1 MEYQLISPVDPTKS
15 VIQQVLNNRGIKD
28 VLHYLNTTDE
38 DLNNPMLLA
47 NIEQA
52 AHTLLRHCQRG
63 KVYIQI
69 DEDADGY
76 TSSAIL
82 LNYLHRIIPSI
93 IDCNFTY
100 GLRDLKLH
108 GIDMDNIPADTT
120 LVVVPDA
127 GSSEL
132 KKCEQL
138 QQKGIEV
145 IILDHHMSDV
155 INTSAIVVNNQLCDY
170 PNKTLSGAGIVYK
183 FCKYLDSILKLDIAD
198 DFIDLAML
206 GIIADVMSLQNYE
219 TVQIIRTGIKNIK
232 NPFIKTMV
240 QKNAYSLGDEVT
252 PDGVAFYI
260 APYIN
265 AVTRIGTLEER
276 ILLFESMLEWKADDL
291 IPSTK
296 RGCSGQT
303 ERLVEQAVRTCN
315 NIKNHQK
322 KLKDENTFSIEQT
335 ILEQDL
341 LKDKVLIVQIPKN
354 KSIHKGLTGLIAN
367 ELANKY
373 QRPTFILNETEEN
386 GKKVW
391 SGSAR
396 NCESSKIQ
404 NLRQECLDSNLFT
417 LAQGHAS
424 AFGAAFLDEN
434 TDAVRQYF
442 NEHFASFDFTPYY
455 FVDFEKNANNFNP
468 DIILTISE
476 YKYLWGTEV
485 KEPKIAIK
493 NINVTKDNIV
503 LMSKDKNPTIKITLP
518 NGIALLKFKS
528 SEEEFENLFSKSGC
542 VVIEVVGTCAINEWN
557 GKITP
562 QIFIENYNI
571 IKRQEYFF

>member
-1 MEYQLISPVDPTKS
+1 MEYQLINSVDPTKS
-15 VIQQVLNNRGIKD
+15 IIQQVLNNRGIKD
-28 VLHYLNTTDE
+28 VLHYLNTTDD

-52 AHTLLRHCQRG
+52 AHTLLRHCQNG
-63 KVYIQI
+63 KIYVQI

-76 TSSAIL
+76 TSGAIL

-93 IDCNFTY
+93 VDCNFSY
-100 GLRDLKLH
+100 GLRNLKLH

-120 LVVVPDA
+120 LVIVPDA

-132 KKCEQL
+132 EKCEQL
-138 QQKGIEV
+138 QQRKIEV

-183 FCKYLDSILKLDIAD
+183 FCKYLDSILELNIAD

-276 ILLFESMLEWKADDL
+276 ILLFNSMLEWKADDL
-291 IPSTK
+291 VSSTK
-296 RGCSGQT
+296 RGCTGQT

-341 LKDKVLIVQIPKN
+341 LKDKILIVQIPKE

-396 NCESSKIQ
+396 NCENSKVQ

-434 TDAVRQYF
+434 AEAVQQYF
-442 NEHFASFDFTPYY
+442 NEHFASIDFTPYY
-455 FVDFEKNANNFNP
+455 FVDFEKNANNFDP

-503 LMSKDKNPTIKITLP
+503 LMSKDKNPTIKITLS
-518 NGIALLKFKS
+518 NGVALLKFKS
-528 SEEEFENLFSKSGC
+528 NEEEFENLFSKSGC
-542 VVIEVVGTCAINEWN
+542 VVIDVVGTCAINEWN

>member
-1 MEYQLISPVDPTKS
+1 MEYQLINSVDPTKS
-15 VIQQVLNNRGIKD
+15 IIQQVLNNRGIKD
-28 VLHYLNTTDE
+28 VLHYLNTTDD
-38 DLNNPMLLA
+38 DLNSPMLLA

-52 AHTLLRHCQRG
+52 ARTLLRHCQNG
-63 KVYIQI
+63 KIYIQI
-69 DEDADGY
+69 DEDTDGY
-76 TSSAIL
+76 TSGAIL

-93 IDCNFTY
+93 VDCNFNY

-132 KKCEQL
+132 EKCEQL
-138 QQKGIEV
+138 QQHGIEV

-183 FCKYLDSILKLDIAD
+183 FCKYLDSILELNIAD

-232 NPFIKTMV
+232 NPFIKTMI

-260 APYIN
+260 APYVN

-276 ILLFESMLEWKADDL
+276 ILLFNSMLEWKADDL
-291 IPSTK
+291 VPSTK
-296 RGCSGQT
+296 RGCAGQT

-322 KLKDENTFSIEQT
+322 KLKDKNTFSIEQT

-341 LKDKVLIVQIPKN
+341 LKDKILIVQIPKE

-386 GKKVW
+386 GKKIW

-396 NCESSKIQ
+396 NCENSKVQ

-424 AFGAAFLDEN
+424 AFGVAFLDEN
-434 TDAVRQYF
+434 AEAIRQYF
-442 NEHFASFDFTPYY
+442 NEHFSAIDFTPYY
-455 FVDFEKNANNFNP
+455 FVDFEKNANNFDP

-485 KEPKIAIK
+485 KEPKIAVK

-518 NGIALLKFKS
+518 NGVALLKFKS
-528 SEEEFENLFSKSGC
+528 NEEEFENLFSKSGC
-542 VVIEVVGTCAINEWN
+542 VVIDVVGTCAINEWN

>member
-1 MEYQLISPVDPTKS
+1 MEYQLINSVDPTKS
-15 VIQQVLNNRGIKD
+15 IIQQVLNNRGIKD
-28 VLHYLNTTDE
+28 VLHYLNTTDD
-38 DLNNPMLLA
+38 DLNSPMLLA

-52 AHTLLRHCQRG
+52 AHTLLRHCQNG
-63 KVYIQI
+63 KVYVQI

-76 TSSAIL
+76 TSGAIL

-93 IDCNFTY
+93 IDCNFSY

-132 KKCEQL
+132 EKCEQL
-138 QQKGIEV
+138 QQYGIEV

-183 FCKYLDSILKLDIAD
+183 FCKYLDSILELNIAD

-260 APYIN
+260 APYVN

-276 ILLFESMLEWKADDL
+276 ILLFNSMLEWKADDL
-291 IPSTK
+291 VPSTK
-296 RGCSGQT
+296 RGCAGQT

-341 LKDKVLIVQIPKN
+341 LKDKILIVQIPKE

-373 QRPTFILNETEEN
+373 QRPTFILNEAEEN

-396 NCESSKIQ
+396 NCENSKIQ

-424 AFGAAFLDEN
+424 AFGVAFLDEN
-434 TDAVRQYF
+434 AEAVRQYF
-442 NEHFASFDFTPYY
+442 NEHFSAIDFTPYY
-455 FVDFEKNANNFNP
+455 FVDFEKNANNFDP

-518 NGIALLKFKS
+518 NGVALLKFKS
-528 SEEEFENLFSKSGC
+528 NEEEFENLFSKSGC
-542 VVIEVVGTCAINEWN
+542 VVIDVVGTCAINEWN

>member
-28 VLHYLNTTDE
+28 VLHYLNTTNE

-276 ILLFESMLEWKADDL
+276 QLLFESMLEWKADDL

-424 AFGAAFLDEN
+424 AFGTAFLDEN
-434 TDAVRQYF
+434 ADAVRQYF

>member
-63 KVYIQI
+63 KVYVQI

-120 LVVVPDA
+120 LVIVPDA

-291 IPSTK
+291 VPSTK

-434 TDAVRQYF
+434 AEAVRRYF

-455 FVDFEKNANNFNP
+455 FVDFEKNANNFDP

>member
-1 MEYQLISPVDPTKS
+1 MEYQLINSVDPTKS
-15 VIQQVLNNRGIKD
+15 IIQQVLNNRGIKD
-28 VLHYLNTTDE
+28 VLHYLNTTDD
-38 DLNNPMLLA
+38 DLNSPMLLA

-52 AHTLLRHCQRG
+52 ARTLLRHCQNG
-63 KVYIQI
+63 KVYVQI

-76 TSSAIL
+76 TSGAIL

-93 IDCNFTY
+93 VDCNFNY

-132 KKCEQL
+132 EKCEQL
-138 QQKGIEV
+138 QQHGIEV

-183 FCKYLDSILKLDIAD
+183 FCKYLDSILELNIAD

-260 APYIN
+260 APYVN

-276 ILLFESMLEWKADDL
+276 ILLFNSMLEWKADDL
-291 IPSTK
+291 VSSTK
-296 RGCSGQT
+296 RGCAGQT
-303 ERLVEQAVRTCN
+303 ERLIEQAIRTCN

-341 LKDKVLIVQIPKN
+341 LKDKILIVQIPKE

-396 NCESSKIQ
+396 NCENSKVQ

-424 AFGAAFLDEN
+424 AFGVAFLDEN
-434 TDAVRQYF
+434 AEAVRQYF
-442 NEHFASFDFTPYY
+442 NEYFSAIDFTPYY
-455 FVDFEKNANNFNP
+455 FVDFEKNANNFDP

-518 NGIALLKFKS
+518 NGVALLKFKS
-528 SEEEFENLFSKSGC
+528 NEEEFENLFSKSGC
-542 VVIEVVGTCAINEWN
+542 VVIDVVGTCAINEWN

>member
-1 MEYQLISPVDPTKS
+1 MEYQLINSVDPTKS
-15 VIQQVLNNRGIKD
+15 IIQQVLNNRGIKD
-28 VLHYLNTTDE
+28 VLHYLNTTDD
-38 DLNNPMLLA
+38 DLNSPMLLA

-52 AHTLLRHCQRG
+52 ARTLLRHCQNG
-63 KVYIQI
+63 KVYVQI

-76 TSSAIL
+76 TSGAIL

-93 IDCNFTY
+93 VDCNFSY

-132 KKCEQL
+132 EKCEQL
-138 QQKGIEV
+138 QQHGIEV

-183 FCKYLDSILKLDIAD
+183 FCKYLDSILELNIAD

-232 NPFIKTMV
+232 NPFIKTIV

-260 APYIN
+260 APYVN

-276 ILLFESMLEWKADDL
+276 ILLFNSMLEWKADDL
-291 IPSTK
+291 VPSTK
-296 RGCSGQT
+296 RGCAGQT

-341 LKDKVLIVQIPKN
+341 LKDKILIVQIPKE

-396 NCESSKIQ
+396 NCENSKVQ

-424 AFGAAFLDEN
+424 AFGVAFLDEN
-434 TDAVRQYF
+434 AEAVRQYF
-442 NEHFASFDFTPYY
+442 NEHFSAIDFTPYY
-455 FVDFEKNANNFNP
+455 FVDFEKNANNFDP

-485 KEPKIAIK
+485 KEPKIAVK

-528 SEEEFENLFSKSGC
+528 NEEEFENLFSKSGC
-542 VVIEVVGTCAINEWN
+542 VVIDVVGTCAINEWN

>member
-1 MEYQLISPVDPTKS
+1 MEYQLINSVDPTKS
-15 VIQQVLNNRGIKD
+15 IIQQVLNNRGIKD
-28 VLHYLNTTDE
+28 VLHYLNTTDD
-38 DLNNPMLLA
+38 DLNSPMLLA

-52 AHTLLRHCQRG
+52 ARTLLRHCQNG
-63 KVYIQI
+63 KVYVQI

-76 TSSAIL
+76 TSGAIL

-93 IDCNFTY
+93 VDCNFNY

-132 KKCEQL
+132 EKCEQL
-138 QQKGIEV
+138 QQHGIEV

-183 FCKYLDSILKLDIAD
+183 FCKYLDSILELNIAD

-260 APYIN
+260 APYVN

-276 ILLFESMLEWKADDL
+276 ILLFNSMLEWKADDL
-291 IPSTK
+291 VPSTK
-296 RGCSGQT
+296 RGCAGQT

-341 LKDKVLIVQIPKN
+341 LKDKILIVQIPKE

-373 QRPTFILNETEEN
+373 QRPTFILNETKEN
-386 GKKVW
+386 GKKIW

-396 NCESSKIQ
+396 NCENSKVQ

-424 AFGAAFLDEN
+424 AFGVAFLDEN
-434 TDAVRQYF
+434 AEAVRRYF
-442 NEHFASFDFTPYY
+442 NKHFSAIDFTPYY
-455 FVDFEKNANNFNP
+455 FVDFEKNANNFDP

-518 NGIALLKFKS
+518 NGVTLLKFKS
-528 SEEEFENLFSKSGC
+528 NEEEFENLFSKSGC
-542 VVIEVVGTCAINEWN
+542 VVIDVVGTCAINEWN

>member
-1 MEYQLISPVDPTKS
+1 MEYQLINSVDPTKS
-15 VIQQVLNNRGIKD
+15 IIQQVLNNRGIKD
-28 VLHYLNTTDE
+28 VLHYLNTTDD
-38 DLNNPMLLA
+38 DLNSPMLLA

-52 AHTLLRHCQRG
+52 ARTLLRHCQNG
-63 KVYIQI
+63 KVYVQI

-76 TSSAIL
+76 TSGAIL

-93 IDCNFTY
+93 VDCNFSY

-132 KKCEQL
+132 EKCEQL
-138 QQKGIEV
+138 QQHGIEV

-183 FCKYLDSILKLDIAD
+183 FCKYLDSILELNIAD

-232 NPFIKTMV
+232 NPFIKTIV
-240 QKNAYSLGDEVT
+240 QKNAYSLGDKVT

-260 APYIN
+260 APYVN

-276 ILLFESMLEWKADDL
+276 ILLFNSMLEWKADDL
-291 IPSTK
+291 VPSTK
-296 RGCSGQT
+296 RGCAGQT

-341 LKDKVLIVQIPKN
+341 LKDKILIVQIPKE

-396 NCESSKIQ
+396 NCENSKVQ

-424 AFGAAFLDEN
+424 AFGVAFLDEN
-434 TDAVRQYF
+434 AEAVRQYF
-442 NEHFASFDFTPYY
+442 NEHFSAIDFTPYY
-455 FVDFEKNANNFNP
+455 FVDFEKNANNFDP

-485 KEPKIAIK
+485 KEPKIAVK

-518 NGIALLKFKS
+518 NGVALLKFKS
-528 SEEEFENLFSKSGC
+528 NEEEFENLFSKSGC
-542 VVIEVVGTCAINEWN
+542 VVIDVVGTCAINEWN

>member
-1 MEYQLISPVDPTKS
+1 MEYQLINSVDPTKS
-15 VIQQVLNNRGIKD
+15 IIQQVLNNRGIKD
-28 VLHYLNTTDE
+28 VLHYLNTTDD
-38 DLNNPMLLA
+38 DLNSPMLLA

-52 AHTLLRHCQRG
+52 ARTLLRHCQNG
-63 KVYIQI
+63 KVYVQI

-76 TSSAIL
+76 TSGAIL

-93 IDCNFTY
+93 VDCNFSY

-132 KKCEQL
+132 EKCEQL
-138 QQKGIEV
+138 QQHGIEV

-183 FCKYLDSILKLDIAD
+183 FCKYLDSILELNIAD

-232 NPFIKTMV
+232 NPFIKTIV

-260 APYIN
+260 APYVN
-265 AVTRIGTLEER
+265 AVTRIGILEER
-276 ILLFESMLEWKADDL
+276 ILLFNSMLEWKADDL
-291 IPSTK
+291 VPSTK
-296 RGCSGQT
+296 RGCAGQT

-341 LKDKVLIVQIPKN
+341 LKDKILIVQIPKE

-396 NCESSKIQ
+396 NCENSKVQ

-424 AFGAAFLDEN
+424 AFGVAFLDEN
-434 TDAVRQYF
+434 AEAVRQYF
-442 NEHFASFDFTPYY
+442 NEHFSAIDFTPYY
-455 FVDFEKNANNFNP
+455 FVDFEKNANNFDP

-485 KEPKIAIK
+485 KEPKIAVK

-518 NGIALLKFKS
+518 NGVALLKFKS
-528 SEEEFENLFSKSGC
+528 NEEEFENLFSKSGC
-542 VVIEVVGTCAINEWN
+542 VVIDVVGTCAINEWN

>member
-28 VLHYLNTTDE
+28 VLHYLNTTNE

-63 KVYIQI
+63 KVYVQI

-132 KKCEQL
+132 EKCKLL

-373 QRPTFILNETEEN
+373 QRPTFILNEAEEN

-434 TDAVRQYF
+434 VDAVRQYF

-503 LMSKDKNPTIKITLP
+503 LMSKDKNPTIKITLS

>member
-120 LVVVPDA
+120 LVIVPDA

-132 KKCEQL
+132 EKCKLL

-354 KSIHKGLTGLIAN
+354 KNIHKGLTGLIAN

-434 TDAVRQYF
+434 VDAVRQYF

-455 FVDFEKNANNFNP
+455 FVDFEKNANNFDP

-493 NINVTKDNIV
+493 NINITKDNIV

>member
-1 MEYQLISPVDPTKS
+1 MEYQLINSVDPTKS
-15 VIQQVLNNRGIKD
+15 IIQQVLNNRGVKD
-28 VLHYLNTTDE
+28 VLHYLNTTDD
-38 DLNNPMLLA
+38 DLNSPMLLA

-52 AHTLLRHCQRG
+52 ARTLLRHCQNG
-63 KVYIQI
+63 KVYVQI

-76 TSSAIL
+76 TSGAIL

-93 IDCNFTY
+93 VDCNFSY

-132 KKCEQL
+132 EKCEQL
-138 QQKGIEV
+138 QQHGIEV

-183 FCKYLDSILKLDIAD
+183 FCKYLDSILELNIAD

-260 APYIN
+260 APYVN

-276 ILLFESMLEWKADDL
+276 ILLFNSMLEWKADDL

-296 RGCSGQT
+296 RGCAGQT

-341 LKDKVLIVQIPKN
+341 LKDKILIVQIPKE

-396 NCESSKIQ
+396 NCENSKVQ

-424 AFGAAFLDEN
+424 AFGVAFLDEN
-434 TDAVRQYF
+434 AEAVRQYF
-442 NEHFASFDFTPYY
+442 NEHFFAIDFTPYY
-455 FVDFEKNANNFNP
+455 FVDFEKNANNFDP

-485 KEPKIAIK
+485 KEPKIAVK

-518 NGIALLKFKS
+518 NGVALLKFKS
-528 SEEEFENLFSKSGC
+528 NEEEFENLFSKSGC
-542 VVIEVVGTCAINEWN
+542 VVIDVVGTCAINEWN

>member
-1 MEYQLISPVDPTKS
+1 MEYQLINSVDPTKS
-15 VIQQVLNNRGIKD
+15 IIQQVLNNRGIKD
-28 VLHYLNTTDE
+28 VLHYLNTTDD
-38 DLNNPMLLA
+38 DLNSPMLLA

-52 AHTLLRHCQRG
+52 ARTLLRHCQNG
-63 KVYIQI
+63 KIYIQI

-76 TSSAIL
+76 TSGAIL

-93 IDCNFTY
+93 VDCNFSY

-108 GIDMDNIPADTT
+108 GIDMDNISADTT

-132 KKCEQL
+132 EKCEQL
-138 QQKGIEV
+138 QQHGIEV

-183 FCKYLDSILKLDIAD
+183 FCKYLDSILELNIAD

-260 APYIN
+260 APYVN

-276 ILLFESMLEWKADDL
+276 ILLFNSMLEWKADDL
-291 IPSTK
+291 VPSTK
-296 RGCSGQT
+296 RGCAGQT

-341 LKDKVLIVQIPKN
+341 LKDKILIVQIPKE

-373 QRPTFILNETEEN
+373 QRPTFILNETKEN
-386 GKKVW
+386 GKKAW

-396 NCESSKIQ
+396 NCENSKVQ

-424 AFGAAFLDEN
+424 AFGVAFLDEN
-434 TDAVRQYF
+434 AEAVRQYF
-442 NEHFASFDFTPYY
+442 NEHFSAIDFTPYY
-455 FVDFEKNANNFNP
+455 FVDFEKNANNFDP

-485 KEPKIAIK
+485 KEPKIAVK

-528 SEEEFENLFSKSGC
+528 NEEEFENLFSKSGC
-542 VVIEVVGTCAINEWN
+542 VVIDVVGTCAINEWN

>member
-1 MEYQLISPVDPTKS
+1 MEYQLINSVDPTKS
-15 VIQQVLNNRGIKD
+15 IIQQVLNNRGIKD
-28 VLHYLNTTDE
+28 VLHYLNTTDD
-38 DLNNPMLLA
+38 DLNSPMLLA

-52 AHTLLRHCQRG
+52 ARTLLRHCQNG
-63 KVYIQI
+63 KVYVQI

-76 TSSAIL
+76 TSGAIL

-93 IDCNFTY
+93 IDCNFSY

-132 KKCEQL
+132 EKCEQL
-138 QQKGIEV
+138 QQHGIEV

-183 FCKYLDSILKLDIAD
+183 FCKYLDSILELNIAD

-260 APYIN
+260 APYVN

-276 ILLFESMLEWKADDL
+276 ILLFNSMLEWKADDL
-291 IPSTK
+291 APSTK
-296 RGCSGQT
+296 RGCAGQT
-303 ERLVEQAVRTCN
+303 ERLVEQAARTCN

-341 LKDKVLIVQIPKN
+341 LKDKILIVQIPKE

-396 NCESSKIQ
+396 NCENSKVQ

-424 AFGAAFLDEN
+424 AFGVAFLDEN
-434 TDAVRQYF
+434 AEAVRQYF
-442 NEHFASFDFTPYY
+442 NEHFSAIDFTPYY
-455 FVDFEKNANNFNP
+455 FVDFEKNANNFDP
-468 DIILTISE
+468 DIILTINE

-518 NGIALLKFKS
+518 NGVALLKFKS
-528 SEEEFENLFSKSGC
+528 NEEEFENLFSKSGC
-542 VVIEVVGTCAINEWN
+542 VVIDVVGTCAINEWN

>member
-1 MEYQLISPVDPTKS
+1 MEYQLINSVDPTKS
-15 VIQQVLNNRGIKD
+15 IIQQVLNNRGIKD
-28 VLHYLNTTDE
+28 VLHYLNTTDD
-38 DLNNPMLLA
+38 DLNNPTLLA

-52 AHTLLRHCQRG
+52 AHTLLRHCQNG
-63 KVYIQI
+63 KIYVQI

-76 TSSAIL
+76 TSGAIL

-93 IDCNFTY
+93 VDCNFNY

-120 LVVVPDA
+120 LVIVPDA

-132 KKCEQL
+132 EKCEQL
-138 QQKGIEV
+138 QQRGIEV

-183 FCKYLDSILKLDIAD
+183 FCKYLDSILELNIAD
-198 DFIDLAML
+198 DFIDLTML

-276 ILLFESMLEWKADDL
+276 ILLFNSMLEWKADDL
-291 IPSTK
+291 VPSTK
-296 RGCSGQT
+296 RGCVGQT

-341 LKDKVLIVQIPKN
+341 LKDKILIVQIPKE

-396 NCESSKIQ
+396 NCENSKVQ

-434 TDAVRQYF
+434 AEAVRRYF
-442 NEHFASFDFTPYY
+442 NKHFASIDFTPYY
-455 FVDFEKNANNFNP
+455 FVDFEKNANNFDP

-493 NINVTKDNIV
+493 NINVTKNNIV

-528 SEEEFENLFSKSGC
+528 NEEEFENLFSKSGC
-542 VVIEVVGTCAINEWN
+542 VVIDVVGTCAINEWN

>member
-63 KVYIQI
+63 KVYVQI

-276 ILLFESMLEWKADDL
+276 QLLFESMLEWKADDL

-434 TDAVRQYF
+434 VDAVRQYF

-455 FVDFEKNANNFNP
+455 FVDFEKNANNFDP

-493 NINVTKDNIV
+493 NINITKDNIV

>member
-1 MEYQLISPVDPTKS
+1 MEYQLINSVDPTKS
-15 VIQQVLNNRGIKD
+15 IIQQVLNNRGIKD
-28 VLHYLNTTDE
+28 VLHYLNTTDD
-38 DLNNPMLLA
+38 DLNSPMLLA

-52 AHTLLRHCQRG
+52 AHTLLRHCQNG
-63 KVYIQI
+63 KVYVQI

-76 TSSAIL
+76 TSGAIL

-93 IDCNFTY
+93 VDCNFSY

-132 KKCEQL
+132 EKCEQL
-138 QQKGIEV
+138 QQHGIEV

-183 FCKYLDSILKLDIAD
+183 FCKYLDSILELNIAD

-260 APYIN
+260 APYVN

-276 ILLFESMLEWKADDL
+276 ILLFNSMLEWKADDL
-291 IPSTK
+291 VPSTK
-296 RGCSGQT
+296 RGCAGQT
-303 ERLVEQAVRTCN
+303 ERLVEQAIRTCN

-341 LKDKVLIVQIPKN
+341 LKDKILIVQIPKE

-396 NCESSKIQ
+396 NCENSKVQ

-424 AFGAAFLDEN
+424 AFGVAFLDEN
-434 TDAVRQYF
+434 AEAVRQYF
-442 NEHFASFDFTPYY
+442 NEHFSAIDFTPYY
-455 FVDFEKNANNFNP
+455 FVDFEKNANNFDP

-518 NGIALLKFKS
+518 NRVALLKFKS
-528 SEEEFENLFSKSGC
+528 NEEEFENLFSKSGC
-542 VVIEVVGTCAINEWN
+542 VVIDVVGTCAINEWN

>member
-63 KVYIQI
+63 KVYVQI

-219 TVQIIRTGIKNIK
+219 TVQIVRTGIKNIK

-276 ILLFESMLEWKADDL
+276 QLLFESMLEWKADDL

-424 AFGAAFLDEN
+424 AFGTAFLDEN
-434 TDAVRQYF
+434 ADAVRQYF

-493 NINVTKDNIV
+493 NINITKDNIV

>member
-1 MEYQLISPVDPTKS
+1 MEYQLINSVDPTKS
-15 VIQQVLNNRGIKD
+15 IIQQVLNNRGIKD
-28 VLHYLNTTDE
+28 VLHYLNTTDD

-52 AHTLLRHCQRG
+52 AHTLLRHCQNG
-63 KVYIQI
+63 KIYVQI

-76 TSSAIL
+76 TSGAIL

-93 IDCNFTY
+93 VDCNFSY

-120 LVVVPDA
+120 LVIVPDA

-132 KKCEQL
+132 EKCEQL
-138 QQKGIEV
+138 QQRKIEV

-183 FCKYLDSILKLDIAD
+183 FCKYLDSILELNIAD

-276 ILLFESMLEWKADDL
+276 ILLFNSMLEWKADDL
-291 IPSTK
+291 VSSTK
-296 RGCSGQT
+296 RGCTGQT

-341 LKDKVLIVQIPKN
+341 LKDKILIVQIPKE

-396 NCESSKIQ
+396 NCENSKVQ

-434 TDAVRQYF
+434 AEAVQQYF
-442 NEHFASFDFTPYY
+442 NEHFASIDFTPYY
-455 FVDFEKNANNFNP
+455 FVDFEKNANNFDP

-503 LMSKDKNPTIKITLP
+503 LMSKDKNPTIKITLS
-518 NGIALLKFKS
+518 NGVALLKFKS
-528 SEEEFENLFSKSGC
+528 NEEEFENLFSKSGC
-542 VVIEVVGTCAINEWN
+542 VVIDVVGTCAINEWN

>member
-1 MEYQLISPVDPTKS
+1 MEYQLINSVDPTKS
-15 VIQQVLNNRGIKD
+15 IIQQVLNNRGIKD
-28 VLHYLNTTDE
+28 VLHYLNTTDD
-38 DLNNPMLLA
+38 DLNSPMLLA

-52 AHTLLRHCQRG
+52 ARTLLRHCQNG
-63 KVYIQI
+63 KVYVQI

-76 TSSAIL
+76 TSGAIL

-93 IDCNFTY
+93 VDCNFSY

-120 LVVVPDA
+120 LVIVPDA

-132 KKCEQL
+132 EKCEQL
-138 QQKGIEV
+138 QQHGIEV

-183 FCKYLDSILKLDIAD
+183 FCKYLDSILELNIAD

-232 NPFIKTMV
+232 NPFIKTIV

-260 APYIN
+260 APYVN

-276 ILLFESMLEWKADDL
+276 ILLFNSMLEWKADDL
-291 IPSTK
+291 VPSTK
-296 RGCSGQT
+296 RGCAGQT

-341 LKDKVLIVQIPKN
+341 LKDKILIVQIPKE

-396 NCESSKIQ
+396 NCENSKVQ

-424 AFGAAFLDEN
+424 AFGVAFLDEN
-434 TDAVRQYF
+434 AEAVRQYF
-442 NEHFASFDFTPYY
+442 NEHFSAIDFTPYY
-455 FVDFEKNANNFNP
+455 FVDFEKNANNFDP

-485 KEPKIAIK
+485 KEPKIAVK

-518 NGIALLKFKS
+518 NGVALLKFKS
-528 SEEEFENLFSKSGC
+528 NEEEFENLFSKSGC
-542 VVIEVVGTCAINEWN
+542 VVIDVVGTCAINEWN

>member
-1 MEYQLISPVDPTKS
+1 MEYQLINSVDPTKS
-15 VIQQVLNNRGIKD
+15 IIQQVLNNRGIKD
-28 VLHYLNTTDE
+28 VLHYLNTTDD
-38 DLNNPMLLA
+38 DLNSPMLLA

-52 AHTLLRHCQRG
+52 ARTLLRHCQNG
-63 KVYIQI
+63 KVYVQI

-76 TSSAIL
+76 TSGAIL

-93 IDCNFTY
+93 VDCNFNY

-132 KKCEQL
+132 EKCEQL
-138 QQKGIEV
+138 QQHGIEV

-183 FCKYLDSILKLDIAD
+183 FCKYLDSILELNIAD

-260 APYIN
+260 APYVN

-276 ILLFESMLEWKADDL
+276 ILLFNSMLEWKADDL
-291 IPSTK
+291 VPSTK
-296 RGCSGQT
+296 RGCAGQT
-303 ERLVEQAVRTCN
+303 ERLVEQAIRTCN

-341 LKDKVLIVQIPKN
+341 LKDKILIVQIPKE

-396 NCESSKIQ
+396 NCENSKVQ

-424 AFGAAFLDEN
+424 AFGVAFLDEN
-434 TDAVRQYF
+434 AETVRQYF
-442 NEHFASFDFTPYY
+442 NEHFSAIDFTPYY
-455 FVDFEKNANNFNP
+455 FVDFEKNANNFDPN
-468 DIILTISE
+468 IILTISE

-518 NGIALLKFKS
+518 NGVTLLKFKS
-528 SEEEFENLFSKSGC
+528 NEEEFENLFSKSGC
-542 VVIEVVGTCAINEWN
+542 VVIDVVGTCAINEWN

>member
-276 ILLFESMLEWKADDL
+276 QLLFESMLEWKADDL

-468 DIILTISE
+468 DIILIISE

>member
-1 MEYQLISPVDPTKS
+1 MEYQLINSVDPTKS
-15 VIQQVLNNRGIKD
+15 IIQQVLNNRGIKD
-28 VLHYLNTTDE
+28 VLHYLNTTDD
-38 DLNNPMLLA
+38 DLNSPMLLA

-52 AHTLLRHCQRG
+52 ARTLLRHCQNG
-63 KVYIQI
+63 KIYIQI

-76 TSSAIL
+76 TSGAIL

-93 IDCNFTY
+93 VDCNFSY

-108 GIDMDNIPADTT
+108 GIDMDNISADTT

-132 KKCEQL
+132 EKCEQL
-138 QQKGIEV
+138 QQHGIEV

-183 FCKYLDSILKLDIAD
+183 FCKYLDSILELNIAD

-260 APYIN
+260 APYVN

-276 ILLFESMLEWKADDL
+276 ILVFNSMLEWKADDL
-291 IPSTK
+291 VPSTK
-296 RGCSGQT
+296 RGCAGQT

-341 LKDKVLIVQIPKN
+341 LKDKILIVQIPKE

-386 GKKVW
+386 GKKAW

-396 NCESSKIQ
+396 NCENSKVQ

-424 AFGAAFLDEN
+424 AFGVAFLDEN
-434 TDAVRQYF
+434 AEAVRQYF
-442 NEHFASFDFTPYY
+442 NEHFSAIDFTPYY
-455 FVDFEKNANNFNP
+455 FVDFEKNANNFDP

-518 NGIALLKFKS
+518 NGVALLKFKS
-528 SEEEFENLFSKSGC
+528 NEEEFENLFSKSGC
-542 VVIEVVGTCAINEWN
+542 VVIDVIGTCAINEWN

>member
-1 MEYQLISPVDPTKS
+1 MEYQLINSVDPTKS
-15 VIQQVLNNRGIKD
+15 IIQQVLNNRGIKD
-28 VLHYLNTTDE
+28 VLHYLNTTDD
-38 DLNNPMLLA
+38 DLNSPMLLA

-52 AHTLLRHCQRG
+52 ARTLLRHCQNG
-63 KVYIQI
+63 KVYVQI

-76 TSSAIL
+76 TSGAIL

-93 IDCNFTY
+93 IDCNFSY

-132 KKCEQL
+132 EKCEQL
-138 QQKGIEV
+138 QQHGIEV

-183 FCKYLDSILKLDIAD
+183 FCKYLDSILELNIAD

-260 APYIN
+260 APYVN

-276 ILLFESMLEWKADDL
+276 ILLFNSMLEWKADDL
-291 IPSTK
+291 VPSTK
-296 RGCSGQT
+296 RGCAGQT

-341 LKDKVLIVQIPKN
+341 LKDKILIVQIPKE

-396 NCESSKIQ
+396 NCENSKVQ

-424 AFGAAFLDEN
+424 AFGVAFLDEN
-434 TDAVRQYF
+434 AEAVRQYF
-442 NEHFASFDFTPYY
+442 NEHFSAIDFTPYY
-455 FVDFEKNANNFNP
+455 FVDFEKNANNFDP
-468 DIILTISE
+468 DIILIISE

-485 KEPKIAIK
+485 KEPKIAVK

-528 SEEEFENLFSKSGC
+528 NEEEFENLFSKSGC
-542 VVIEVVGTCAINEWN
+542 VVIDVVGTCAINEWN

>member
-1 MEYQLISPVDPTKS
+1 MEYQLINSVDPTKS
-15 VIQQVLNNRGIKD
+15 IIQQVLNNRGIKD
-28 VLHYLNTTDE
+28 VLHYLNTTDD
-38 DLNNPMLLA
+38 DLNSPMLLA

-52 AHTLLRHCQRG
+52 ARTLLRHCQNG
-63 KVYIQI
+63 KVYVQI

-76 TSSAIL
+76 TSGAIL

-93 IDCNFTY
+93 VDCNFNY

-132 KKCEQL
+132 EKCEQL
-138 QQKGIEV
+138 QQHGIEV

-183 FCKYLDSILKLDIAD
+183 FCKYLDSILELNIAD

-240 QKNAYSLGDEVT
+240 QKNAYSLGNEVT

-260 APYIN
+260 APYVN

-276 ILLFESMLEWKADDL
+276 ILLFNSMLEWKADDL
-291 IPSTK
+291 VPSTK
-296 RGCSGQT
+296 RGCAGQT
-303 ERLVEQAVRTCN
+303 ERLVEQAVRICN

-341 LKDKVLIVQIPKN
+341 LKDKILIVQIPKE

-373 QRPTFILNETEEN
+373 QRPTFILNEAEEN

-396 NCESSKIQ
+396 NCENSKIQ

-424 AFGAAFLDEN
+424 AFGVAFLDEN
-434 TDAVRQYF
+434 AEAVRQYF
-442 NEHFASFDFTPYY
+442 NEHFSAIDFTPYY
-455 FVDFEKNANNFNP
+455 FVDFEKNANNFDP

-518 NGIALLKFKS
+518 NGVALLKFKS
-528 SEEEFENLFSKSGC
+528 NEEEFENLFSKSGC
-542 VVIEVVGTCAINEWN
+542 VVINVVGTCAINEWN

>member
-28 VLHYLNTTDE
+28 VLHYLNTTNE

-63 KVYIQI
+63 KVYVQI

-132 KKCEQL
+132 EKCKLL

-434 TDAVRQYF
+434 AEAVRRYF

-455 FVDFEKNANNFNP
+455 FVDFEKNANNFDP

>member
-1 MEYQLISPVDPTKS
+1 MEYQLINSVDPTKS
-15 VIQQVLNNRGIKD
+15 IIQQVLNNRGIKD
-28 VLHYLNTTDE
+28 VLHYLNTTDD

-52 AHTLLRHCQRG
+52 AHTLLRHCQNG
-63 KVYIQI
+63 KIYVQI

-76 TSSAIL
+76 TSGAIL

-93 IDCNFTY
+93 VDCNFSY

-120 LVVVPDA
+120 LVIVPDA

-132 KKCEQL
+132 EKCEQL
-138 QQKGIEV
+138 QQRKIEV

-183 FCKYLDSILKLDIAD
+183 FCKYLDSILELNIAD

-276 ILLFESMLEWKADDL
+276 ILLFNSMLEWKADDL
-291 IPSTK
+291 VSSTK
-296 RGCSGQT
+296 RGCTGQT

-341 LKDKVLIVQIPKN
+341 LKDKILIVQIPKE

-396 NCESSKIQ
+396 NCENSKVQ

-434 TDAVRQYF
+434 AEAVQQYF
-442 NEHFASFDFTPYY
+442 NEHFASIDFTPYY
-455 FVDFEKNANNFNP
+455 FVDFEKNANNFDP
-468 DIILTISE
+468 DIILTISK

-518 NGIALLKFKS
+518 NGVALLKFKS
-528 SEEEFENLFSKSGC
+528 NEEEFENLFSKSGC
-542 VVIEVVGTCAINEWN
+542 VVIDVVGTCAINEWN

>member
-28 VLHYLNTTDE
+28 VLHYLNTTNE

-47 NIEQA
+47 NIKQA

-63 KVYIQI
+63 KVYVQI

-276 ILLFESMLEWKADDL
+276 QLLFESMLEWKADDL

-434 TDAVRQYF
+434 VDAVRQYF

-455 FVDFEKNANNFNP
+455 FVDFEKNANNFDP

-493 NINVTKDNIV
+493 NINITKDNIV

>member
-1 MEYQLISPVDPTKS
+1 MEYQLINSVDPTKS
-15 VIQQVLNNRGIKD
+15 IIQQVLNNRGIKD
-28 VLHYLNTTDE
+28 VLHYLNTTDD
-38 DLNNPMLLA
+38 DLNSPMLLA

-52 AHTLLRHCQRG
+52 ARTLLRHCQNG
-63 KVYIQI
+63 KVYVQI

-76 TSSAIL
+76 TSGAIL

-93 IDCNFTY
+93 IDCNFSY

-120 LVVVPDA
+120 LVIVPDA

-132 KKCEQL
+132 EKCEQL
-138 QQKGIEV
+138 QQHGIEV

-183 FCKYLDSILKLDIAD
+183 FCKYLDSILELNIAD

-232 NPFIKTMV
+232 NPFIKTIV

-260 APYIN
+260 APYVN

-276 ILLFESMLEWKADDL
+276 ILLFNSMLEWKADDL
-291 IPSTK
+291 VPSTK
-296 RGCSGQT
+296 RGCAGQT

-341 LKDKVLIVQIPKN
+341 LKDKILIVQIPKE

-396 NCESSKIQ
+396 NCENSKVQ

-424 AFGAAFLDEN
+424 AFGVAFLDEN
-434 TDAVRQYF
+434 AEAVRRYF
-442 NEHFASFDFTPYY
+442 NEHFSAIDFTPYY
-455 FVDFEKNANNFNP
+455 FVDFEKNANNFDP

-485 KEPKIAIK
+485 KEPKIAVK

-528 SEEEFENLFSKSGC
+528 NEEEFENLFSKSGC
-542 VVIEVVGTCAINEWN
+542 VVIDVVGTCAINEWN

>member
-28 VLHYLNTTDE
+28 VLHYLNTTNE

-63 KVYIQI
+63 KVYVQI

-120 LVVVPDA
+120 LVIVPDA

-132 KKCEQL
+132 EKCKLL

-373 QRPTFILNETEEN
+373 QRPTFILNEAEEN

-434 TDAVRQYF
+434 AEAVRRYF

-455 FVDFEKNANNFNP
+455 FVDFEKNANNFDP